1 MSGLSIPGHGLLQ
14 AVRRFAESGV
24 RRCRPAVLALCLG
37 AVLGGPLAA
46 SGPVLAQQGVAQ
58 EIPSENPV
66 QGHVPGN
73 TLGTTSDSDLWR
85 AVRSGAAGKVSIPDE
100 KSATLV
106 QSEGELWR
114 ALKNGPIALYG
125 SWALL
130 GMVVMLCLFFALRGR
145 IRIEHGRS
153 DETITRFEAI
163 ERFGHWLTAVSFVVL
178 GLTGLNV
185 MYGRYVLL
193 PVIGPDA
200 FSLVTWWGK
209 HLHNYLAF
217 AFMAGLV
224 MIFLM
229 WVRHNIPDRTDI
241 KWVLQAGG
249 LFSKHLHPPAK
260 KFNAG
265 QKVIFWLT
273 ILGGASIS
281 ISGWSLLFPYTTH
294 FFSDTFALVNAVA
307 GTELATPLTVLQ
319 EQQLATL
326 WHSIMGVF
334 LVCVIIAHI
343 YIGSLGM
350 EGAFDAMGSGEVDLN
365 WAKEHHS
372 LWVEEVQAREAR
384 SGGQGPSAQP
394 AE

>member
-1 MSGLSIPGHGLLQ
+1 MSGLTIPGHGLLYT
-14 AVRRFAESGV
+14 ARRFAEVGA
-24 RRCRPAVLALCLG
+24 RRCLG
-37 AVLGGPLAA
+37 AMFVLLLGVAVFWLDAATGPA
-46 SGPVLAQQGVAQ
+46 LAQQGVA
-58 EIPSENPV
+58 PGVASENPV
-66 QGHVPGN
+66 QGNVPGN
-73 TLGTTSDSDLWR
+73 SLGTTSDTELWR
-85 AVRSGAAGKVSIPDE
+85 AVRSGTTGNVSIPD
-100 KSATLV
+100 KKAGTLI

-114 ALKNGPIALYG
+114 ALKNGPVALYG

-130 GMVVMLCLFFALRGR
+130 GVVVVLCLFFALRGR

-153 DETITRFEAI
+153 DKTITRFKAV
-163 ERFGHWLTAVSFVVL
+163 ERFGHWLTAVSFVIL

-217 AFMAGLV
+217 AFMGGLV

-249 LFSKHLHPPAK
+249 LFSKKLHPPAK

-273 ILGGASIS
+273 ILGGVSIS

-294 FFSDTFALVNAVA
+294 FFSDTFALVNSLA
-307 GTELATPLTVLQ
+307 GTDLPTPLSVLQ

-334 LVCVIIAHI
+334 LVCVIIGHI

-365 WAKEHHS
+365 WAREHHS
-372 LWVEEVQAREAR
+372 LWVEEVQAREGR
-384 SGGQGPSAQP
+384 KDGQGPSAQP

>member
-1 MSGLSIPGHGLLQ
+1 MRSAPDGRISRFMRALVTATLLLV
-14 AVRRFAESGV
+14 ACGAFAT
-24 RRCRPAVLALCLG
+24 LAPS
-37 AVLGGPLAA
+37 AW
-46 SGPVLAQQGVAQ
+46 AQQGTVRPPQDA
-58 EIPSENPV
+58 SPV
-66 QGHVPGN
+66 EGHVPGDV
-73 TLGTTSDSDLWR
+73 LGTTSDAEMWR
-85 AVRSGAAGKVSIPDE
+85 EIRRGAAGNVSIPDK
-100 KSATLV
+100 KSARLV

-125 SWALL
+125 AWAML
-130 GMVVMLCLFFALRGR
+130 GILVLLCLFFALRGR

-153 DETITRFEAI
+153 DETITRFIAV
-163 ERFGHWLTAVSFVVL
+163 ERFGHWLTASSFVIL

-193 PVIGPDA
+193 PVVGADA
-200 FSLVTWWGK
+200 FSAVTWWGK

-224 MIFLM
+224 LIFVM
-229 WVRHNIPDRTDI
+229 WVRHNLPDRTDI

-249 LFSKHLHPPAK
+249 LFSKRLHPPAK

-273 ILGGASIS
+273 ILGGVSIS
-281 ISGWSLLFPYTTH
+281 VSGWSLLFPFTTH
-294 FFSDTFALVNAVA
+294 LFSDTFALVNSLV
-307 GTELATPLTVLQ
+307 GTDLPTPLTTLQ
-319 EQQLATL
+319 EQQLASL
-326 WHSIMGVF
+326 WHSVMGVF

-343 YIGSLGM
+343 YIGSIGM

-365 WAKEHHS
+365 WAREHHS
-372 LWVEEVQAREAR
+372 LWVEEVQAREDGGEAR
-384 SGGQGPSAQP
+384 PTTHP